1 MTALRRNT
9 NDREREGRILAHVK
23 FSIRKSK
30 RTRSRAKRTSR
41 ILHDPAAVC
50 RETWSWIL
58 CIFNLRR
65 TIIIYSDA
73 KGTDRYVTWRCF
85 DVEKIPYPSSI
96 LVSSHHCIIFMVVM
110 VAARSFE
117 TGPGLCM
124 DFSSMSC
131 RLSAILLGSSCA
143 SFTVSACGTT
153 LLARFWHENSL
164 TYVYLVIYSYV
175 VVSYPYT
182 GGTCTCLSTCWR
194 EASLGFTIFFAV
206 PKTARQWPIDLVQ
219 R

>member
-1 MTALRRNT
+1 MQKAQTGMSRDAASMLKTFPTPLQYLYPRIIALSSWLWWLLQEVLRLVRVCAW
-9 NDREREGRILAHVK
+9 I
-23 FSIRKSK
+23 
-30 RTRSRAKRTSR
+30 SRAC
-41 ILHDPAAVC
+41 HVDC
-50 RETWSWIL
+50 RPFCL
-58 CIFNLRR
+58 DHLVRR
-65 TIIIYSDA
+65 
-73 KGTDRYVTWRCF
+73 
-85 DVEKIPYPSSI
+85 
-96 LVSSHHCIIFMVVM
+96 
-110 VAARSFE
+110 
-117 TGPGLCM
+117 
-124 DFSSMSC
+124 
-131 RLSAILLGSSCA
+131 LL
-143 SFTVSACGTT
+143 SACGTT